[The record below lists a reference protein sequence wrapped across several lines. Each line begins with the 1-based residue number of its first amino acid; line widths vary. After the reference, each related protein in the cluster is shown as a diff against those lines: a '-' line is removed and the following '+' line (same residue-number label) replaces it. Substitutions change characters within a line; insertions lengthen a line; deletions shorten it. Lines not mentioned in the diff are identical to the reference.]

1 MKVDDLNLLIQTV
14 ESMELATKGLEKA
27 LEKGNVENFKK
38 YKLEILKFQKQISE
52 LLG

>member
-1 MKVDDLNLLIQTV
+1 MKAEDLNLLIQMV

-27 LEKGNVENFKK
+27 LEKGDVENFKK
-38 YKLEILKFQKQISE
+38 YKSEILRFQKQISK